1 MIYEGFQLA
10 EVREKIKFKN
20 FQIRMFDFH
29 GVAKNIKGWLKIYTL
44 FLVCS
49 QIWLNLPTG
58 WSPLFLHLHMDENQF
73 GYKQKFSKKQHCMNQ
88 VLESSRKPELSEGAA
103 SSRRQK
109 HRSLKRYGKSTRH
122 WTGSG
127 TPAPSNSTSVRFW
140 QKHAA
145 PTVQRSASIRP
156 KGISIEYADLMH
168 FWWSFLFV
176 GLLHAFAIPRL
187 LQAVLVLDPPT
198 DWRACRPWRLG
209 KFDQLLT

>member
-1 MIYEGFQLA
+1 
-10 EVREKIKFKN
+10 
-20 FQIRMFDFH
+20 MFDFH
-29 GVAKNIKGWLKIYTL
+29 FVAKNIKGWLKIYTL

-49 QIWLNLPTG
+49 QIWLNLPTR
-58 WSPLFLHLHMDENQF
+58 WSPHFLHLHMDENQF
-73 GYKQKFSKKQHCMNQ
+73 GYKQKNPTKNNTVCSRCWNPPGNQSSQTDRRRAAGKRAKIVNTWFMTVLRKK
-88 VLESSRKPELSEGAA
+88 VLDN
-103 SSRRQK
+103 
-109 HRSLKRYGKSTRH
+109 

-127 TPAPSNSTSVRFW
+127 IPAPSNATSVHFW

-145 PTVQRSASIRP
+145 PTLQRSASIRP

-187 LQAVLVLDPPT
+187 LQA
-198 DWRACRPWRLG
+198 RLG